1 MNPIL
6 KSALGGCIK
15 HPCAAI
21 LYCEVTCA
29 MDQFNILFFRNPLQT
44 VWQETALSHE
54 VLWNGLASLKTELRK
69 LLPDNC
75 ALGMSVSTVVYT
87 LSSPEPT
94 AYFLLPILH
103 HQSKQAGGV
112 DVDAHLELLQ
122 WSSVAPACF
131 VCYTLDSVE
140 KCPRCQVTWL
150 CTEHRVSQYQD
161 EHNKHCD
168 MLRFVS
174 VRIFQQL

>member
-1 MNPIL
+1 
-6 KSALGGCIK
+6 
-15 HPCAAI
+15 
-21 LYCEVTCA
+21 
-29 MDQFNILFFRNPLQT
+29 MDQFNLLFVRNPLQAR
-44 VWQETALSHE
+44 WKETASSSK
-54 VLWNGLASLKTELRK
+54 VLWNGLASLKTELCK

-75 ALGMSVSTVVYT
+75 ALGMSVSTVVYI
-87 LSSPEPT
+87 LSSPEQI
-94 AYFLLPILH
+94 AYHLLSILH
-103 HQSKQAGGV
+103 HQSKQVGGV

-131 VCYTLDSVE
+131 VCYTLDSAE
-140 KCPRCQVTWL
+140 KCPRCQMAWL
-150 CTEHRVSQYQD
+150 CTEHRVSQYQA